1 MNSEA
6 SSMTPVFTMRSAT
19 SASALMRRKILN
31 RLVSII
37 QKWMYSLYSAK
48 KRLSTFVAIVFT

>member
-1 MNSEA
+1 
-6 SSMTPVFTMRSAT
+6 MTPVFTMRSAT